1 MNNLKKVKEMYL
13 CELTKETIEGAH
25 EEMECLVLFMVVA
38 SLVLHS
44 YGVAYLIGG
53 GPISGV
59 QDHSSRVCSCALGW

>member
-1 MNNLKKVKEMYL
+1 
-13 CELTKETIEGAH
+13 
-25 EEMECLVLFMVVA
+25 MVVA

-59 QDHSSRVCSCALGW
+59 QGIGHLFVYIYANW